1 MTQKADLLLHNIQIA
16 ITVNQKSEILKNVS
30 ILIKEKKIVNIISS
44 NEIGSVESEKIIDCS
59 HHLVMPGLINTHTHT
74 PMTLLRGIA
83 EDVDLQGFLEKVWA
97 EEARIM
103 NEKGTYIGAKLGALE
118 ALLSGTTCTL
128 DMYLH
133 PHMAHKGAVEVG
145 LRHAIGPVFFDF
157 AGPDGLNWDKRI
169 EYLKNWKKV
178 IEEIGG
184 PYIPLVA
191 QPHSTYTVSSENLAQ
206 VAKISQE
213 IGAIFNTHI
222 SENQKE
228 NDDVFAKYQKSP
240 TKVLADINALDNAVF
255 AHAVKLND
263 DDREIIN
270 KNKVSLCHCPGS
282 NLKLASGAFEW
293 KKAKDKGINVSLGT
307 DGCSTSNDL
316 DMFNVMRQ
324 AANLAKLINED
335 PAAISVAEVVRAATI
350 NGAKTLGLQDRI
362 GSIEV
367 GKEADLIVLDLDQPH
382 LVPVGDPHALIVYA
396 AGRSDVVHV
405 LVAGDPVVVDRVP
418 TKVDKDFVLN
428 EARSHIAK

>member
-1 MTQKADLLLHNIQIA
+1 MTQKVDLVLHNIQIA
-16 ITVNQKSEILKNVS
+16 LTVNQKSEVLKNIS
-30 ILIKEKKIVNIISS
+30 ILIQDKKIINIVPSDEVNSI
-44 NEIGSVESEKIIDCS
+44 ESEKIIDCS

-103 NEKGTYIGAKLGALE
+103 DEKGTYIGAKLGALE
-118 ALLSGTTCTL
+118 ALLGGTTCTL

-133 PHMAHKGAVEVG
+133 PHVAHKGAVEVG

-157 AGPDGLNWDKRI
+157 EGPDGLTWDKRI
-169 EYLKNWKKV
+169 EYLRNWKKV
-178 IEEIGG
+178 IDEIGG
-184 PYIPLVA
+184 EFIPLVA
-191 QPHSTYTVSSENLAQ
+191 QPHSTYTVSPENLAQ

-228 NDDVFAKYQKSP
+228 NDDVFHKYQKSP
-240 TKVLADINALDNAVF
+240 TKVLADINALENAVF
-255 AHAVKLND
+255 AHAVKLSGE
-263 DDREIIN
+263 DREIV
-270 KNKVSLCHCPGS
+270 KKKQVSLCHCPGS

-293 KKAKDKGINVSLGT
+293 KKAKEMGINVSLGT
-307 DGCSTSNDL
+307 DGCSSSNDL

-335 PAAISVAEVVRAATI
+335 PSVVSVSEVVRAATI
-350 NGAKTLGLQDRI
+350 NGAKTLGLEDRI
-362 GSIEV
+362 GSIEI
-367 GKEADLIVLDLDQPH
+367 GKEADLIVLDLNEPH
-382 LVPVGDPHALIVYA
+382 LVPIGDPHALIVYA

-405 LVAGDPVVVDRVP
+405 LVAGDPVIVDRVP
-418 TKVDKDFVLN
+418 TKVDKDFILS
-428 EARSHIAK
+428 EARNHIAK

>member
-1 MTQKADLLLHNIQIA
+1 MSQKVDLILQNVQIA
-16 ITVNQKSEILKNVS
+16 LTVNQKSEVLKNVN
-30 ILIKEKKIVNIISS
+30 ILIKNKKIIDIISS
-44 NEIGSVESEKIIDCS
+44 DQIKLVEAEKMIDCS

-118 ALLSGTTCTL
+118 ALLGGTTCTL

-157 AGPDGLNWDKRI
+157 AGPDGLTWEKRI

-178 IEEIGG
+178 IEDIGG
-184 PYIPLVA
+184 AHIPLVA
-191 QPHSTYTVSSENLAQ
+191 QPHSTYTVSPENLAQ

-228 NDDVFAKYQKSP
+228 NDDVISKYQKSP
-240 TKVLADINALDNAVF
+240 TKVLAEINALDNAVF

-263 DDREIIN
+263 EDREIIK
-270 KNKVSLCHCPGS
+270 KNQVSLCHCPGS

-307 DGCSTSNDL
+307 DGCSSSNDL

-335 PAAISVAEVVRAATI
+335 PAVVSVSDVVKAATI
-350 NGAKTLGLQDRI
+350 NGAKTLGLEDRI
-362 GSIEV
+362 GSIEI

-405 LVAGDPVVVDRVP
+405 LLAGDPVIVDRVP
-418 TKVDKDFVLN
+418 TKVDKDFILQ
-428 EARSHIAK
+428 EARNHIAQ

>member
-1 MTQKADLLLHNIQIA
+1 MSQKADLILHNVQIA
-16 ITVNQKSEILKNVS
+16 LTVNQKSEVLKNVS
-30 ILIKEKKIVNIISS
+30 ILIKDKKITNIISS
-44 NEIGSVESEKIIDCS
+44 EQINLVEFEKIIDCS

-74 PMTLLRGIA
+74 PMVLLRGIA

-118 ALLSGTTCTL
+118 ALLGGTTCTL

-157 AGPDGLNWDKRI
+157 EGPDGLDWDKRI
-169 EYLKNWKKV
+169 EYLKNWEKV
-178 IEEIGG
+178 IDEIGG
-184 PYIPLVA
+184 AFIPLVA
-191 QPHSTYTVSSENLAQ
+191 QPHSTYTVSPENLAQ
-206 VAKISQE
+206 VAKISHE

-228 NDDVFAKYQKSP
+228 NDDVYGKYQKSP

-255 AHAVKLND
+255 AHAVKLD
-263 DDREIIN
+263 DEDREIVK
-270 KNKVSLCHCPGS
+270 KNQVSLCHCPGS

-293 KKAKDKGINVSLGT
+293 KKAIDKGINVSLGT
-307 DGCSTSNDL
+307 DGCSSSNDL

-335 PAAISVAEVVRAATI
+335 PSVVSVSEVVRAATI
-350 NGAKTLGLQDRI
+350 NGAKTLGLEDRI
-362 GSIEV
+362 GSIEI

-396 AGRSDVVHV
+396 AGRADVVHV
-405 LVAGDPVVVDRVP
+405 LVAGDPVIVDRVP
-418 TKVDKDFVLN
+418 TKVDKDFIIK
-428 EARSHIAK
+428 EARNHIAK

>member
-1 MTQKADLLLHNIQIA
+1 MSQKVDLILHNIQIA
-16 ITVNQKSEILKNVS
+16 LTVNKTSEVLKNIS
-30 ILIKEKKIVNIISS
+30 IIIKGKKIVNIISS
-44 NEIGSVESEKIIDCS
+44 DQTQSFESEKIIDCS
-59 HHLVMPGLINTHTHT
+59 NHLVMPGLINTHTHT

-118 ALLSGTTCTL
+118 ALLGGTTCTL

-157 AGPDGLNWDKRI
+157 EGPDGLNWDKRI
-169 EYLKNWKKV
+169 EYLQNWKKV
-178 IEEIGG
+178 IDEIGG
-184 PYIPLVA
+184 EYIPLVA
-191 QPHSTYTVSSENLAQ
+191 QPHSTYTVSPENLEQ
-206 VAKISQE
+206 VAKISKE

-228 NDDVFAKYQKSP
+228 NDDVFSKYQKTP
-240 TKVLADINALDNAVF
+240 TKVLEDIKALDNAVF
-255 AHAVKLND
+255 AHAVKIND
-263 DDREIIN
+263 EDREIIA

-282 NLKLASGAFEW
+282 NSKLASGAFDW
-293 KKAKDKGINVSLGT
+293 KKAKEKGINVSLGT
-307 DGCSTSNDL
+307 DGCSSSNDL

-335 PAAISVAEVVRAATI
+335 PAAISVSEVVRAATI
-350 NGAKTLGLQDRI
+350 NGAKTLGLEDRI

-367 GKEADLIVLDLDQPH
+367 GKEADLIVLDLNQPH
-382 LVPVGDPHALIVYA
+382 LVPIGDPHALIVYA

-405 LVAGDPVVVDRVP
+405 LVAGDPVIIDRLP
-418 TKVDKDFVLN
+418 TKVDKDYILT
-428 EARSHIAK
+428 EARNHIAK